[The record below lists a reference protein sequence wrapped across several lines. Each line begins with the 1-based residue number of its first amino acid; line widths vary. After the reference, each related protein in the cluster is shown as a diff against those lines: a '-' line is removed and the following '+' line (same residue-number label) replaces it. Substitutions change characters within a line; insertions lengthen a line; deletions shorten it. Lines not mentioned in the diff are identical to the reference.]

1 MFLGFPSKKF
11 IFRDRN
17 SKLAT
22 YVFKRMLLILEYV
35 ALAWLQCTPCC
46 EWFWVK
52 NHQNWVIFVI
62 SHNLNVILWT
72 IPNSQPNSLGLENY
86 LRRCRYR
93 KRVMFES
100 FHDMQPFG
108 AFYRKNGIKT
118 SDFRG
123 LLLEGAIFIV
133 RT

>member
-1 MFLGFPSKKF
+1 
-11 IFRDRN
+11 
-17 SKLAT
+17 
-22 YVFKRMLLILEYV
+22 
-35 ALAWLQCTPCC
+35 
-46 EWFWVK
+46 
-52 NHQNWVIFVI
+52 
-62 SHNLNVILWT
+62 
-72 IPNSQPNSLGLENY
+72 
-86 LRRCRYR
+86 
-93 KRVMFES
+93 MFEN